1 MAIAFGRP
9 LYSFPGVAEVV
20 HEAVERL
27 ERENLAL
34 RRAIVLL
41 HRIAN
46 LSRES
51 LELRPV
57 CYATLTGV
65 TAGVGLGLNRAMLF
79 FADSLDG
86 GGGNRPMGT
95 PQWLRGVAGVGP
107 VDREEA
113 DRVWKSIAAEEPDL
127 HTLYEAGLR
136 AGDDPGA
143 LDRRVR
149 ETVFDLKR
157 DYRVC
162 RAFRGRELVG
172 VGEEEETD
180 DLLDPATGIAAPL
193 RGRLGVHGVLYAD
206 NRFTGT
212 PVDEITALVFGMVA
226 DHTARAIE
234 NARRYEDLARAAR
247 TDALTGLGHHGALM
261 DALTTAV
268 LEAQHTGQP
277 LSVAMIDL
285 DDFKAVNDTH
295 GHPLGDRLLVEV
307 ADRLRRVARVGSV
320 FRYGGEEFTV
330 LLPGADLDDAV
341 KAGER
346 LRLAVSERPIEM
358 GNGGLLPVT
367 CSIGVA
373 TLAPRWS
380 GAELVDAADQA
391 LLRAKG
397 SGKNQVVA
405 RQ

>member
-1 MAIAFGRP
+1 MVGDGDQDARGA
-9 LYSFPGVAEVV
+9 L
-20 HEAVERL
+20 EA
-27 ERENLAL
+27 ENLAL
-34 RRAIVLL
+34 RRAIVML

-65 TAGVGLGLNRAMLF
+65 TAGVGLGFNRAMLF
-79 FADSLDG
+79 FADSLEG
-86 GGGNRPMGT
+86 GPAPQSGT

-107 VDREEA
+107 VDRDEA
-113 DRVWKSIAAEEPDL
+113 DRVWKSIEAEHPDL

-136 AGDDPGA
+136 AVDDPGA
-143 LDRRVR
+143 LDHRVR
-149 ETVFDLKR
+149 ESVFDLRKE
-157 DYRVC
+157 YRIC
-162 RAFRGRELVG
+162 RAFRSRELVTSG
-172 VGEEEETD
+172 TD
-180 DLLDPATGIAAPL
+180 ELADELLDSATGIAAPL

-212 PVDEITALVFGMVA
+212 PIDEITALVFGMVA

-268 LEAQHTGQP
+268 LESQHTGQP

-295 GHPLGDRLLVEV
+295 GHPLGD
-307 ADRLRRVARVGSV
+307 
-320 FRYGGEEFTV
+320 
-330 LLPGADLDDAV
+330 
-341 KAGER
+341 
-346 LRLAVSERPIEM
+346 
-358 GNGGLLPVT
+358 
-367 CSIGVA
+367 
-373 TLAPRWS
+373 
-380 GAELVDAADQA
+380 
-391 LLRAKG
+391 
-397 SGKNQVVA
+397 
-405 RQ
+405 

>member
-1 MAIAFGRP
+1 MASDFAPP
-9 LYSFPGVAEVV
+9 LYSSAGVSEVD
-20 HEAVERL
+20 HAALERL
-27 ERENLAL
+27 EGENQEL

-41 HRIAN
+41 HKIAN

-65 TAGVGLGLNRAMLF
+65 TAGIGLGFNRAMLY
-79 FADSLDG
+79 FADSLDRSEDG
-86 GGGNRPMGT
+86 PLGT
-95 PQWLRGVAGVGP
+95 PQWLKGVAGVGP
-107 VDREEA
+107 VDRVEA
-113 DRVWKSIAAEEPDL
+113 DRVWKSIEAEEPDL

-136 AGDDPGA
+136 AGDNTGA
-143 LDRRVR
+143 LDQRVR
-149 ETVFDLKR
+149 ETVFDLKK

-162 RAFRGRELVG
+162 RAFRSREIVTEG
-172 VGEEEETD
+172 GD
-180 DLLDPATGIAAPL
+180 DDAGDLLDPSTGIAAPL

-206 NRFTGT
+206 NRFTGK

-268 LEAQHTGQP
+268 LESQHTGQP

-285 DDFKAVNDTH
+285 DDFKAVNDNH
-295 GHPLGDRLLVEV
+295 GHPLGDRLLIEV

-330 LLPGADLDDAV
+330 LLPGADLADAV

-346 LRLAVSERPIEM
+346 LRTAVGERPVEM
-358 GNGGLLPVT
+358 GNGGQLPVT

-373 TLAPRWS
+373 TLAPRGT
-380 GAELVDAADQA
+380 GAELIDAADQA
-391 LLRAKG
+391 LLRAKS
-397 SGKNQVVA
+397 SGKNRVVA
-405 RQ
+405 RE